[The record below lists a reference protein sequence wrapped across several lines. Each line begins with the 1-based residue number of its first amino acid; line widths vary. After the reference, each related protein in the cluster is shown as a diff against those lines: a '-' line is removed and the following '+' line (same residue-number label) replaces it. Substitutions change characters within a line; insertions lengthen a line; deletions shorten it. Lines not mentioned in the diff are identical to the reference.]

1 MRYALFRMITCSAL
15 YSGESASVFFVEGVG
30 ETDDPHLIEWFK
42 SKGYAIED
50 EPEPVKEPDD
60 KPDDKPSGEDK
71 PKQGKK

>member
-1 MRYALFRMITCSAL
+1 MAKIYAPNEL

>member
-1 MRYALFRMITCSAL
+1 MAKIYAPNEL

-60 KPDDKPSGEDK
+60 KP
-71 PKQGKK
+71 